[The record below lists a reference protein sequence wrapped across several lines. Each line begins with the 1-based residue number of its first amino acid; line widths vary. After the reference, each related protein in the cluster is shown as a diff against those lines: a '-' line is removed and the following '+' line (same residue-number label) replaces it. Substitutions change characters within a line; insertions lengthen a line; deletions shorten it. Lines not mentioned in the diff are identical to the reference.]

1 MAATKLIALHIN
13 KGKTLAK
20 TLEDRIDYAH
30 NPEKTEN
37 GNYIS
42 SYECDPKTVLEEF
55 LLTKR
60 AYQQSTGRR
69 QKNDVIAYMIRQS
82 FKPGE
87 VTPEEANRLGYE
99 LGMRFT
105 KGKHAFI
112 VDTHTDKPHIH
123 NHIIFNSTMLDA
135 SKKFNNFWFSGLA
148 IQRLSDLI
156 CLENGL
162 SVIEGKSKN
171 ERQQQPK
178 YEKKDTFRDGIR
190 LAIDEALDKKPK
202 DFNQFLVLMEDV
214 GFEVKRGKY
223 IAFRSKGQQR
233 FIRLRSLGEG
243 YSEDEIRDV
252 IASAKA
258 KTKELLKKQKLN
270 LLIDIE
276 QKIIEKGKGYERWA
290 TNFNLKSMSKTLLFL
305 RDNKIE
311 SIEDLKMKS
320 DEATK
325 KFNTLSADIKAK
337 EVCMAELL
345 ALKKHI
351 FNYHDTREVYIQ
363 YRKSGYSKEFFEKY
377 REQITLHKVTKKA
390 FDECGLKKL
399 LTIQD
404 INKEYYKLMDDKKQ
418 MYSQYHNLKNEMQ
431 EFMKAK
437 KNVERF
443 LTNEEKQKREK
454 KLLNKKGGIH

>member
-20 TLEDRIDYAH
+20 TLEDRIDYVH

-60 AYQQSTGRR
+60 AYQQSTGRQ

-105 KGKHAFI
+105 KGNHAFI

-162 SVIEGKSKN
+162 SVIERKSQN
-171 ERQQQPK
+171 EKQQQLK
-178 YEKKDTFRDGIR
+178 YEKKYTFREGIR

-202 DFNQFLVLMEDV
+202 DFNQFLLFMEDV
-214 GFEVKRGKY
+214 GFEVKREKH
-223 IAFRSKGQQR
+223 IAFRFKNQKR

-243 YSEDEIRDV
+243 YLEDEIREV
-252 IASAKA
+252 IAGAKE
-258 KTKELLKKQKLN
+258 KNKEIPKKQKLN

-276 QKIIEKGKGYERWA
+276 QKIIEKGKGYERWV
-290 TNFNLKSMSKTLLFL
+290 TNFNLKSISKTLLFL

-311 SIEDLKMKS
+311 SIEDLKIKS
-320 DEATK
+320 DEATE
-325 KFNTLSADIKAK
+325 KFNILSAGIKEK
-337 EVCMAELL
+337 ETHMRKLL
-345 ALKKHI
+345 VLKKHI
-351 FNYHDTREVYIQ
+351 FNYHDTREIYIQ
-363 YRKSGYSKEFFEKY
+363 YRKSGYSKDFFEKH
-377 REQITLHKVTKKA
+377 REQITLHKAAKKA
-390 FDECGLKKL
+390 FDECGFKKL
-399 LTIQD
+399 PTIKD
-404 INKEYYKLMDDKKQ
+404 LNKEYYELMNKKKE

-437 KNVERF
+437 KNVDRF
-443 LTNEEKQKREK
+443 LIDEEKSNVRERTSR
-454 KLLNKKGGIH
+454 

>member
-37 GNYIS
+37 GDYIS

-69 QKNDVIAYMIRQS
+69 QNNDVIAYMIRQS

-162 SVIEGKSKN
+162 SVIERKSKS

-190 LAIDEALDKKPK
+190 LAIDEVLEKNPN
-202 DFNQFLVLMEDV
+202 DFNQFLVLMENV
-214 GFEVKRGKY
+214 GFEVKRGKH

-233 FIRLRSLGEG
+233 FIRLCSLGEG
-243 YSEDEIRDV
+243 YSEEEIRDGIDGV
-252 IASAKA
+252 KA
-258 KTKELLKKQKLN
+258 KTKEVPKKQKLN

-276 QKIIEKGKGYERWA
+276 RKIIGKGKGYERWA

-311 SIEDLKMKS
+311 SMEDLKMKS
-320 DEATK
+320 DEATE
-325 KFNTLSADIKAK
+325 KFNTLSAGIKEK
-337 EVCMAELL
+337 ENRMAELL

-351 FNYHDTREVYIQ
+351 FNYNDTREVYIQ
-363 YRKSGYSKEFFEKY
+363 YRKSGYSKDFFEKH
-377 REQITLHKVTKKA
+377 REQITLHKAAKKA
-390 FDECGLKKL
+390 FDECGLQKL
-399 LTIQD
+399 PTAKDL
-404 INKEYYKLMDDKKQ
+404 NKEYYELMNEKKQ
-418 MYSQYHNLKNEMQ
+418 MYLQYHNLKNEMQ
-431 EFMKAK
+431 ELMKAK

-443 LTNEEKQKREK
+443 LSDKEKTEERERTSR
-454 KLLNKKGGIH
+454 

>member
-69 QKNDVIAYMIRQS
+69 QNNDVIAYMIRQS

-162 SVIEGKSKN
+162 SVIDRKSKS
-171 ERQQQPK
+171 ERPQQPK

-190 LAIDEALDKKPK
+190 LAFDEVLEKKPK

-214 GFEVKRGKY
+214 GFEVKRGKH
-223 IAFRSKGQQR
+223 IAFRSKSQQR

-243 YSEDEIRDV
+243 YSEEEIRNV
-252 IASAKA
+252 IDGVKV
-258 KTKELLKKQKLN
+258 KTKEVPKKQKLN

-276 QKIIEKGKGYERWA
+276 QKIIGKGKDYERWA

-311 SIEDLKMKS
+311 SMEDLKMKS
-320 DEATK
+320 DEATE
-325 KFNTLSADIKAK
+325 KFNTLSAGIKEK
-337 EVCMAELL
+337 ETRMAELL

-351 FNYHDTREVYIQ
+351 FNYHDTREIYIQ
-363 YRKSGYSKEFFEKY
+363 YRKSGYSKDFFEKH
-377 REQITLHKVTKKA
+377 REQITLHKAAKKA
-390 FDECGLKKL
+390 FDECGLQKL
-399 LTIQD
+399 PTTKDL
-404 INKEYYKLMDDKKQ
+404 NKEYYELMNEKKQ

-431 EFMKAK
+431 ELMKAK

-443 LTNEEKQKREK
+443 LSDEEKTEERER
-454 KLLNKKGGIH
+454 ISR

>member
-1 MAATKLIALHIN
+1 MMAATKLIVLHIN

-60 AYQQSTGRR
+60 AYQQATGRR
-69 QKNDVIAYMIRQS
+69 QNNDVIAYMIRQS

-135 SKKFNNFWFSGLA
+135 SKKFNNFWLSGLA

-162 SVIEGKSKN
+162 SVIERKSKS

-190 LAIDEALDKKPK
+190 IAIDEALDKKPK

-214 GFEVKRGKY
+214 GFEVKRGKH

-252 IASAKA
+252 IDGVKA
-258 KTKELLKKQKLN
+258 KTKEVPKKQKLN

-276 QKIIEKGKGYERWA
+276 RKIIGKGKGYERWA

-311 SIEDLKMKS
+311 SMEDLKMKS
-320 DEATK
+320 DEATE
-325 KFNTLSADIKAK
+325 KFNTLSAGIKEK
-337 EVCMAELL
+337 ENRMAELL

-351 FNYHDTREVYIQ
+351 FNYNDTREVYIQ
-363 YRKSGYSKEFFEKY
+363 YRKSGYSKDFFEKH
-377 REQITLHKVTKKA
+377 REQITLHKAAKKA
-390 FDECGLKKL
+390 FDECGLQKL
-399 LTIQD
+399 PTAKDL
-404 INKEYYKLMDDKKQ
+404 NKEYYELMNEKKQ
-418 MYSQYHNLKNEMQ
+418 MYLQYHNLKNEMQ
-431 EFMKAK
+431 ELMKAK

-443 LTNEEKQKREK
+443 LSDKEKTEERERTSR
-454 KLLNKKGGIH
+454 

>member
-20 TLEDRIDYAH
+20 TLEDRIDYTH

-162 SVIEGKSKN
+162 SVIERKSQN

-202 DFNQFLVLMEDV
+202 DFNQFLLFMEEV
-214 GFEVKRGKY
+214 GYEVKQGKH

-243 YSEDEIRDV
+243 YSEDEIREV
-252 IASAKA
+252 IAGAKL
-258 KTKELLKKQKLN
+258 KTKELPEKQKLN

-276 QKIIEKGKGYERWA
+276 QKIIGKSKGYERWA

-311 SIEDLKMKS
+311 SIEDLKIKS
-320 DEATK
+320 DEATE
-325 KFNTLSADIKAK
+325 KFNTLLAGIKEK
-337 EVCMAELL
+337 EARMAELL
-345 ALKKHI
+345 ALKKYI
-351 FNYHDTREVYIQ
+351 FNYHDTIEVYIQ
-363 YRKSGYSKEFFEKY
+363 YRKSGYSKDFFERH
-377 REQITLHKVTKKA
+377 REQLTLHKAAKKA
-390 FDECGLKKL
+390 FDECRLQKL
-399 LTIQD
+399 PTTKDL
-404 INKEYYKLMDDKKQ
+404 NKEYYELMNEKKQ

-431 EFMKAK
+431 ELMKAK
-437 KNVERF
+437 KNVDRF
-443 LTNEEKQKREK
+443 LADEEKSNDRE
-454 KLLNKKGGIH
+454 IASR

>member
-37 GNYIS
+37 GDYIS

-69 QKNDVIAYMIRQS
+69 QNNDVIAYMIRQS

-162 SVIEGKSKN
+162 SVIERKSKS

-190 LAIDEALDKKPK
+190 LAIDEVLEKNPN
-202 DFNQFLVLMEDV
+202 DFNQFLVLMENV
-214 GFEVKRGKY
+214 GFEVKRGKH

-243 YSEDEIRDV
+243 YSEEEIRDGIDGV
-252 IASAKA
+252 KA
-258 KTKELLKKQKLN
+258 KTKEVPKKQKLN

-276 QKIIEKGKGYERWA
+276 RKIIGKGKGYERWA

-311 SIEDLKMKS
+311 SMEDLKMKS
-320 DEATK
+320 DEATE
-325 KFNTLSADIKAK
+325 KFNTLSAGIKEK
-337 EVCMAELL
+337 ENRMAELL

-351 FNYHDTREVYIQ
+351 FNYHDTREIYIQ
-363 YRKSGYSKEFFEKY
+363 YRKSGYSKDFFEKQ
-377 REQITLHKVTKKA
+377 REQITLHKAAKKA
-390 FDECGLKKL
+390 FDECGLQKL
-399 LTIQD
+399 PTTKDL
-404 INKEYYKLMDDKKQ
+404 NKEYYELMNEKKQ
-418 MYSQYHNLKNEMQ
+418 MYLQYHNLKNEMQ
-431 EFMKAK
+431 ELMKAK

-443 LTNEEKQKREK
+443 LSDEEKTEERERTSR
-454 KLLNKKGGIH
+454 

>member
-37 GNYIS
+37 GDYIS

-69 QKNDVIAYMIRQS
+69 QNNDVIAYMIRQS

-162 SVIEGKSKN
+162 SVIERKSKS

-190 LAIDEALDKKPK
+190 LAIDEVLEKNPN

-214 GFEVKRGKY
+214 GFEVKRGKH

-233 FIRLRSLGEG
+233 FIRLCSLGEG
-243 YSEDEIRDV
+243 YSEEEIRDGIDGV
-252 IASAKA
+252 KA
-258 KTKELLKKQKLN
+258 KTKEVPKKQKLN

-276 QKIIEKGKGYERWA
+276 RKIIGKGKGYERWA

-311 SIEDLKMKS
+311 SMEDLKMKS
-320 DEATK
+320 DEATE
-325 KFNTLSADIKAK
+325 KFNTLSAGIKEK
-337 EVCMAELL
+337 ENRMAELL

-351 FNYHDTREVYIQ
+351 FNYHDTREIYIQ
-363 YRKSGYSKEFFEKY
+363 YRKSGYSKDFFEKH
-377 REQITLHKVTKKA
+377 REQITLHKAAKKA
-390 FDECGLKKL
+390 FDECGLQKL
-399 LTIQD
+399 PTAKDL
-404 INKEYYKLMDDKKQ
+404 NKEYYELMNEKKQ
-418 MYSQYHNLKNEMQ
+418 MYLQYHNLKNEMQ
-431 EFMKAK
+431 ELMKAK

-443 LTNEEKQKREK
+443 LSDKEKTEERERTSR
-454 KLLNKKGGIH
+454 

>member
-1 MAATKLIALHIN
+1 MATTKLIALHIN

-37 GNYIS
+37 GHYIS
-42 SYECDPKTVLEEF
+42 SFECDSNTVLEEF

-60 AYQQSTGRR
+60 TYQQSTGRQ

-123 NHIIFNSTMLDA
+123 NHIIFNSTTIDA
-135 SKKFNNFWFSGLA
+135 TKKFNNFWFSGLA

-162 SVIEGKSKN
+162 SVIEKKSNN
-171 ERQQQPK
+171 ERIQQTK
-178 YEKKDTFRDGIR
+178 YEKRDTFRSEIR
-190 LAIDEALDKKPK
+190 IAIGEIIDKKPK
-202 DFNQFLVLMEDV
+202 DFEEFLLFMADA
-214 GFEVKRGKY
+214 GYEVKRGKH

-233 FIRLRSLGEG
+233 FIRIRSLGDG
-243 YSEDEIRDV
+243 YTEDEIREA
-252 IASAKA
+252 IKGNAER
-258 KTKELLKKQKLN
+258 KTKELPTKQKLN
-270 LLIDIE
+270 LLIDI
-276 QKIIEKGKGYERWA
+276 QDKIINKGKGYERWA

-305 RDNKIE
+305 RDNNVE
-311 SIEDLKMKS
+311 SMEELRS
-320 DEATK
+320 RTNEATK
-325 KFNTLSADIKAK
+325 KFNVLSADIKEK
-337 EVCMAELL
+337 EVRMAELL

-351 FNYHDTREVYIQ
+351 FNYHDTREIYIQ
-363 YRKSGYSKEFFEKY
+363 YRKSGYSKVFFEKH
-377 REQITLHKVTKKA
+377 REQITLHKAAKNA
-390 FDECGLKKL
+390 FDESGLAKL
-399 LTIQD
+399 LTTKEL
-404 INKEYYKLMDDKKQ
+404 NKEYYELMNEKKQ
-418 MYSQYHNLKNEMQ
+418 MYSQYNNLKNEMQ
-431 EFMKAK
+431 ELMKAQ
-437 KNVERF
+437 KNVEKF
-443 LTNEEKQKREK
+443 LADEVKNEERE
-454 KLLNKKGGIH
+454 GRTSR

>member
-37 GNYIS
+37 GHYIS
-42 SYECDPKTVLEEF
+42 SFECDANTVLEEF

-60 AYQQSTGRR
+60 AYLQSTGRQ

-123 NHIIFNSTMLDA
+123 NHIIFNSTTIDA
-135 SKKFNNFWFSGLA
+135 TKKFNNFWFSGLA

-156 CLENGL
+156 CLENGF
-162 SVIEGKSKN
+162 SVIEKKQKT
-171 ERQQQPK
+171 ERRQQAK
-178 YEKKDTFRDGIR
+178 YEKRDTFRSGIR
-190 LAIDEALDKKPK
+190 LAIDEAIDTKPK
-202 DFNQFLVLMEDV
+202 DFEQFLFFMADA
-214 GFEVKRGKY
+214 GYEVKRGKH

-233 FIRLRSLGEG
+233 FIRMRSLGVG
-243 YSEDEIRDV
+243 YTEYEIREAV
-252 IASAKA
+252 IGNAER
-258 KTKELLKKQKLN
+258 KTKELPKKQKLN
-270 LLIDIE
+270 LLIDI
-276 QKIIEKGKGYERWA
+276 QDKIINKGKGYERWA

-305 RDNKIE
+305 RDNNVE
-311 SIEDLKMKS
+311 SMEELRSRTNK
-320 DEATK
+320 ATE
-325 KFNTLSADIKAK
+325 KFNALSTDIKEK
-337 EVCMAELL
+337 EVRMAELL

-351 FNYHDTREVYIQ
+351 FNYHDTREIYIQ
-363 YRKSGYSKEFFEKY
+363 YRKSGYSKSFFEKH
-377 REQITLHKVTKKA
+377 REQITLHKAAKNA
-390 FDECGLKKL
+390 FDESGLEKL
-399 LTIQD
+399 PTT
-404 INKEYYKLMDDKKQ
+404 KEYYELMNEKKQ
-418 MYSQYHNLKNEMQ
+418 MYSQYHSLKNEMQ
-431 EFMKAK
+431 ELMKAQ
-437 KNVERF
+437 KNVEKF
-443 LTNEEKQKREK
+443 LADEVKNEEREERTSR
-454 KLLNKKGGIH
+454 

>member
-1 MAATKLIALHIN
+1 MMAATKLIALHIN

-60 AYQQSTGRR
+60 AYQQATGRR
-69 QKNDVIAYMIRQS
+69 QNNDVIAYMIRQS

-162 SVIEGKSKN
+162 SVIERKSKS

-190 LAIDEALDKKPK
+190 IAIDEALDKKPK

-214 GFEVKRGKY
+214 GFEVKRGKH

-252 IASAKA
+252 IDGVKA
-258 KTKELLKKQKLN
+258 KTKEVPKKQKLN

-276 QKIIEKGKGYERWA
+276 RKIIGKGKGYERWA

-311 SIEDLKMKS
+311 SMEDLKMKS
-320 DEATK
+320 DEATE
-325 KFNTLSADIKAK
+325 KFNTLSAGIKEK
-337 EVCMAELL
+337 ENRMAELL

-351 FNYHDTREVYIQ
+351 FNYNDTREVYIQ
-363 YRKSGYSKEFFEKY
+363 YRKSGYSKDFFEKH
-377 REQITLHKVTKKA
+377 REQITLHKAAKKA
-390 FDECGLKKL
+390 FDECGLQKL
-399 LTIQD
+399 PTAKDL
-404 INKEYYKLMDDKKQ
+404 NKEYYELMNEKKQ
-418 MYSQYHNLKNEMQ
+418 MYLQYHNLKNEMQ
-431 EFMKAK
+431 ELMKAK

-443 LTNEEKQKREK
+443 LSDKEKTEERERTSR
-454 KLLNKKGGIH
+454 